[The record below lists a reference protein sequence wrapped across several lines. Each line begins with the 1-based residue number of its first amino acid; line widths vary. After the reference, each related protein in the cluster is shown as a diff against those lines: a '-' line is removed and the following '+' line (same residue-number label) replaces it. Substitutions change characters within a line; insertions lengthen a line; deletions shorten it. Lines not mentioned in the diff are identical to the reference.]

1 MILLGMMHY
10 HGWFMAAS
18 DSMPVLKAIVKLWI
32 NVRVHSFTH
41 KWSDVLIQRKKEAA
55 AHEKALRKSLKQRNT
70 DKDHNTSKPCTLS
83 LYIAIHYEE

>member
-1 MILLGMMHY
+1 MMHY
-10 HGWFMAAS
+10 HVLVAGLWQNISASIES

-55 AHEKALRKSLKQRNT
+55 AHEK
-70 DKDHNTSKPCTLS
+70 TLS
-83 LYIAIHYEE
+83 KISKAKKYRQRP